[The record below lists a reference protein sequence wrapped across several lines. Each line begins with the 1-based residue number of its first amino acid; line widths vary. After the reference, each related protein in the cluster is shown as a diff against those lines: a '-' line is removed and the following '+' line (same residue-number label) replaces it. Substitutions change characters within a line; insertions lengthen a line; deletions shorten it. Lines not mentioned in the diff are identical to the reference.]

1 VVKHKSAAKFENFVR
16 GKLGSDTNIIQIQI
30 QQVLFKYIMDLT
42 GMQQTNDLDDSERTI
57 KRSLDQD
64 R

>member
-16 GKLGSDTNIIQIQI
+16 GKLGSDTNIIHIQI

-42 GMQQTNDLDDSERTI
+42 GMQTNDLDDSERTI

>member
-1 VVKHKSAAKFENFVR
+1 MVKHKSAAKFENFVR
-16 GKLGSDTNIIQIQI
+16 GKLGSDTNIIHIQI

-42 GMQQTNDLDDSERTI
+42 GMQTNDLDDSERTI